1 MTSFFKTIVIKEIMV
16 KLLKSDWE
24 KILKKPQKYINDS
37 QDMVIVKIIPAT
49 NPNNPTMLMVGR
61 DEFDGRFYVVVEDND
76 SSEDIYP
83 ENGDTLLTTFAK
95 IYTDLTRKDELL
107 TLLYNASVNANV
119 APEFHADNG
128 TVVELTQPVIDMI
141 NNILEQAYLPFIV
154 DTVIDNG
161 YRKKG
166 DK

>member
-1 MTSFFKTIVIKEIMV
+1 MI
-16 KLLKSDWE
+16 KLLKTDWE
-24 KILKKPQKYINDS
+24 KILKKPQKNINEN
-37 QDMVIVKIIPAT
+37 QDMVIAKIIPAT
-49 NPNNPTMLMVGR
+49 HPNNPTLLMVGK

-83 ENGDTLLTTFAK
+83 ENGESIFATFER
-95 IYTDLTRKDELL
+95 IYKDLARKDELL
-107 TLLYNASVNANV
+107 TILYDASVNANV
-119 APEFHADNG
+119 SPEFHANNG